1 MRAIYVDDSRMIVE
15 ILKKGIV
22 FDTEKGLFIDNGE
35 DDQIDY
41 IDEDIDIEADMK
53 RTEQEF
59 GKAMNYICD
68 DLKFTTETER
78 DFDKKRLPTLSFETW
93 STKEGIR
100 HSYFEKHMRSQIL
113 TQKGSS
119 MSEQSKMNI
128 LVNELQRRFEVLDV
142 KTETDE
148 KVEIIDKMPK

>member
-1 MRAIYVDDSRMIVE
+1 MRAIYVDDSRMIIE
-15 ILKKGIV
+15 ILKKGVV
-22 FDTEKGLFIDNGE
+22 FDTEKGLFIDHSE
-35 DDQIDY
+35 DDQVDY
-41 IDEDIDIEADMK
+41 IAEDIDIEADMK

-100 HSYFEKHMRSQIL
+100 HSYLK
-113 TQKGSS
+113 
-119 MSEQSKMNI
+119 NI
-128 LVNELQRRFEVLDV
+128 
-142 KTETDE
+142 
-148 KVEIIDKMPK
+148 